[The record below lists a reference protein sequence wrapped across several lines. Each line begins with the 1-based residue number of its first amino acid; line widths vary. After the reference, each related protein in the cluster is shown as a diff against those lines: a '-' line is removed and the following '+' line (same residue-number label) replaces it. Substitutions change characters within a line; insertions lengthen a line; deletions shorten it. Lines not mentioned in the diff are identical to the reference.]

1 MMLGRN
7 RSMWREKMIFE
18 TSGLFAVLILIADVY
33 AIFNVVPSRKQLGV
47 KAAWITAIMLLPIAG
62 FIAWVLFG
70 PRQPKIDHE
79 S

>member
-1 MMLGRN
+1 
-7 RSMWREKMIFE
+7 MIIE
-18 TSGLFAVLILIADVY
+18 TGGGLFITLVLIADVY

-47 KAAWITAIMLLPIAG
+47 KAAWIAGILFFPLAG

-70 PRQPKIDHE
+70 PRQAKI